1 MPRGEWTE
9 GFPGRRRKER
19 RADTGREAEAMK
31 RQLRKIVTWY
41 LVAAMLVIGISPRVY
56 AGFSPSEVMDSS
68 PAGKSADLQKV
79 RQFLEMKR
87 VGERLR
93 ELGLAPGEVQS
104 RLEQMDD
111 RQIHE
116 LALRVDD
123 LTVAGDS
130 GLGII
135 ISLLVIAILAV
146 ILVFL
151 VQGRIAIK

>member
-1 MPRGEWTE
+1 M
-9 GFPGRRRKER
+9 F
-19 RADTGREAEAMK
+19 M
-31 RQLRKIVTWY
+31 
-41 LVAAMLVIGISPRVY
+41 IGVSSPAY
-56 AGFSPSEVMDSS
+56 AGFLPSEAVGLS